1 MAITVGSYQ
10 DDDFN
15 SLLDF
20 SDAGPVFDSLDGA
33 KIIQAKMMPLFRGHG
48 VEHDLGLALLHRHFE
63 LNKGERLTDIRG
75 TSVPLMFE
83 TGNPSLWALGGDKQN
98 LLRPLEF
105 SIEDIKAP
113 LWNEPKFQAFL
124 QEFAQVLQDCGARDI
139 FGLRSYPGDQYPGC
153 VEFTAG
159 RTNVNLTPVEVSKF
173 LALSSRLD
181 LT

>member
-1 MAITVGSYQ
+1 MAITVGLYQ

-83 TGNPSLWALGGDKQN
+83 TGNPSLWALGGDKQD

-105 SIEDIKAP
+105 SIENIKAP
-113 LWNEPKFQAFL
+113 QWNEPKFQAFL
-124 QEFAQVLQDCGARDI
+124 QEFAQVLQDCGARGI
-139 FGLRSYPGDQYPGC
+139 FGLRSYPGYQYPGC

-159 RTNVNLTPVEVSKF
+159 RTNVNLTPVEVSNL
-173 LALSSRLD
+173 LALSFRLY